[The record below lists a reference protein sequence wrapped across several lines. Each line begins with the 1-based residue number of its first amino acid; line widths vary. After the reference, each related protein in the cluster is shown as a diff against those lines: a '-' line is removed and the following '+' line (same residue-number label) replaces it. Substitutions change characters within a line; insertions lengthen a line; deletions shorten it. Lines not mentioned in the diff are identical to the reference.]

1 MRLIG
6 LHTEK
11 LAGFL
16 FLGIKATKE
25 ELISLGNLQ
34 VLKNSV
40 TIKKIS
46 LLSKCQVF
54 L

>member
-1 MRLIG
+1 MGLIG
-6 LHTEK
+6 LYSEI

-25 ELISLGNLQ
+25 EIIPLSKLQ
-34 VLKNSV
+34 FLKNSV

-46 LLSKCQVF
+46 LLSKCRVF